1 MCLVCIEYAN
11 KTLGPQDAL
20 RNLEEMRSII
30 KEDHYNE
37 VYDTIYDDLLE
48 FQMEEMSLY
57 ELDPDINFG
66 D

>member
-30 KEDHYNE
+30 KEDHYYE
-37 VYDTIYDDLLE
+37 VYDTIYDELLE
-48 FQMEEMSLY
+48 YQMEEMPLY
-57 ELDPDINFG
+57 ELDPDIGFG